1 MSRVTDKQE
10 ARKIVVD
17 AFDHL
22 VASDIVVPV
31 GENADR
37 RLCSQLGI
45 RNVRHDLVQTIVN
58 ELVCEGKVRKT
69 EDSTR
74 PSISTVGD
82 PKPQKAFRY
91 EPVRMP

>member
-1 MSRVTDKQE
+1 MSHVTDKQE

-17 AFDHL
+17 AFDNL
-22 VASDIVVPV
+22 TAGDVVVPV
-31 GENADR
+31 GDHADK
-37 RLCSQLGI
+37 RLCNQLGI
-45 RNVRHDLVQTIVN
+45 KNVRHDLVQTIVN

-69 EDSTR
+69 EDRTR

-91 EPVRMP
+91 EPVC